1 MADGVDS
8 VRKAARE
15 ELRKGA
21 HAIKIMASG
30 GVASPTDP
38 VDNTQ
43 YSRDEI
49 RAIVQEAA
57 SWHTYVLAH
66 AYTSEAIARAVE
78 EGVRTIE
85 HGNLVDRPTA
95 ELMAER
101 GAYAVPTL
109 VTYDTMERFGRDFG
123 FPEVS
128 MSKIGD
134 VRESGLK
141 SLQTFKEAGVPMGLG
156 TDLLGELHEH
166 QSTELLIRSEV
177 LSPMEIIQSAT
188 AVNAAILMQDGKLGV
203 VAPGAT
209 ADILVV
215 DGDPTADLNL
225 LQGQGAHLPVIMKAG
240 EFFANRLFCKGIR
253 G

>member
-1 MADGVDS
+1 
-8 VRKAARE
+8 
-15 ELRKGA
+15 
-21 HAIKIMASG
+21 MASG

-38 VDNTQ
+38 VHNTQ

-49 RAIVQEAA
+49 RAIVQEAS

-66 AYTSEAIARAVE
+66 AYTAEAIARAVE

-101 GAYAVPTL
+101 SAYAVPTL
-109 VTYDTMERFGRDFG
+109 VTYDTRERFGRDFG

-141 SLQTFKEAGVPMGLG
+141 SF
-156 TDLLGELHEH
+156 
-166 QSTELLIRSEV
+166 R
-177 LSPMEIIQSAT
+177 LSRRPASPWAWHRPARGAARAPVRRAPDT
-188 AVNAAILMQDGKLGV
+188 LRGAVGH
-203 VAPGAT
+203 
-209 ADILVV
+209 
-215 DGDPTADLNL
+215 GDHPRAR
-225 LQGQGAHLPVIMKAG
+225 P
-240 EFFANRLFCKGIR
+240 
-253 G
+253 